1 MVRTG
6 SKIPQNGKRLD
17 DYAVSEMVGYV
28 ILMGIIITGLS
39 MIVLTNM
46 PSVNSAQDSAQF
58 NHVEQAFTTADSRIS
73 KARFSTSIFQET
85 PFQLNEGT
93 VVVDGSDTNSFLEI
107 YKGSLDHRIYH
118 TALGTIKCVTGQG
131 EIAYQAGGVWESSP
145 DGGSVMISPPDFNYN
160 GETLTL
166 PVMRIVGSESMA
178 TSAGG
183 KVMVDV
189 QSQEPVRKYPAAIL
203 EDGSVGTNPVE
214 LDNDIII
221 RIKSDYYL
229 AWADFINERTKATAV
244 VDPVN
249 KIVTV
254 TLKTGVPMQSG
265 LIDSGLNTLNMQI
278 TSNYAPLTRY
288 TIHFEKRNPGKDY
301 FISLRP
307 PAGTNPFLNIMT
319 ARLNG
324 PGKENIALVYK
335 YTYTDPVNPA
345 NNIYEAFSTTLAFDS
360 TTEYNTIDIDMLS
373 SGIMM
378 TYGDEDG
385 DGTLDESIVDATSRT
400 WGASETISDQGR
412 SRVSL
417 MATT

>member
-189 QSQEPVRKYPAAIL
+189 QSQEPVRKYPAALL

-319 ARLNG
+319 ARLSG

-373 SGIMM
+373 SGI
-378 TYGDEDG
+378 
-385 DGTLDESIVDATSRT
+385 
-400 WGASETISDQGR
+400 
-412 SRVSL
+412 
-417 MATT
+417 